1 MEMSPEKRAF
11 IQSGIKPQVPVKAAE
26 VHEPQREE
34 KTVDLPS
41 PTLAAETPQDFKTKA
56 QAKRQSRGRGQ
67 QQAQPDASDILDQVL
82 VPVTIRLPH
91 RMAQAL
97 KVAYL
102 QQRLRHVKPD
112 TQQEIAEEALGE
124 WLSSHGFLD

>member
-11 IQSGIKPQVPVKAAE
+11 IQSGMKPEVQVAEAA
-26 VHEPQREE
+26 PAPREE

-41 PTLAAETPQDFKTKA
+41 VPAAVENPQDFKAKA
-56 QAKRQSRGRGQ
+56 QTKRQGRGRGQ

-97 KVAYL
+97 KVAN
-102 QQRLRHVKPD
+102 D
-112 TQQEIAEEALGE
+112 
-124 WLSSHGFLD
+124 